1 MCSINKHIRPWT
13 LLLAL
18 KQTLAFFLMPK
29 EIKLDIKNNVLCYS
43 SSCES
48 KEREGSLQN
57 EQTQRMNKPRGG
69 LIVGRCRQISRCR
82 LTARFL
88 TGPAEP
94 GLPAMFLARRCR
106 LQLNFKRG
114 VIKKKL
120 PLGVRML
127 MISAWRNYKYTRPER
142 EREREQ

>member
-1 MCSINKHIRPWT
+1 MQYKLTYQALDSVIGTETNLAIFFNAERNKVRY
-13 LLLAL
+13 
-18 KQTLAFFLMPK
+18 
-29 EIKLDIKNNVLCYS
+29 KNNVLCYS

-82 LTARFL
+82 LTVSRFL

-94 GLPAMFLARRCR
+94 GRPAMFLARRCR